1 MMEDK
6 EKVVSFSISQ
16 IVTEQF
22 AIIPDAYMENKVIEI
37 QHELNFG
44 IDKENKRIFARIQSR
59 FKNKGGSPFLIISVV
74 CHFSIKSD
82 NWSLL
87 IENDKLKIPKNFATH
102 IGMLVAGLLRGV
114 LHAKTENTYFNRF
127 LLPTIDMA
135 TLVTDDI
142 IF

>member
-1 MMEDK
+1 MMEDR

-22 AIIPDAYMENKVIEI
+22 AIIPDTYIENKVIEI

-44 IDKENKRIFARIQSR
+44 IDKENKRIFARIQAR
-59 FKNKGGSPFLIISVV
+59 FKNKGSSPFLIISVV
-74 CHFSIKSD
+74 CHFSIKPDS
-82 NWSLL
+82 WSLL
-87 IENDKLKIPKNFATH
+87 IETDKLKIPKYFAIH
-102 IGMLVAGLLRGV
+102 LGMLAAGTLRGV

-127 LLPTIDMA
+127 LLPTIDMG
-135 TLVTDDI
+135 TLVADDI